1 MSNRIFLRIRN
12 ITQQTP
18 EAVSI
23 TFDKPENTHFEYKAG
38 QFLTFIIQKD
48 GKEVRRAY
56 SLCSSPIT
64 DELPAVAIK
73 KVQNGN
79 ISQYMTNE
87 VKVGDILESLTP
99 MGIFTT
105 DFVPDN
111 QRHLV
116 LFAGGS
122 GITPMFSILKTALS
136 IEKNTKVSLIYAN
149 KDNENIIFKTE
160 LESLEKQ
167 YNDRFKIITVLEKA
181 PFFWT
186 KGYKGYLDTS
196 KIKKILDSLPK
207 VNIRD
212 TEFMMC
218 GPQPMMRVIENAF
231 KELSLPLDKLK
242 KENFSLTPEES
253 AEGKVKNDIITTNNT
268 NTKEGFEIK
277 VKYDGEE
284 HTFKV
289 PPQKTILE
297 VALSLNIDLPFSCQS
312 GMCTACLGRCVA
324 GKVHLDEEDALT
336 PKELAQGMIL
346 TCVGHPISEGVIIE
360 ID

>member
-1 MSNRIFLRIRN
+1 MSNRIFLRVNN
-12 ITQQTP
+12 ITQQTT

-23 TFDKPENTHFEYKAG
+23 TFDNPENTRLDYKAG

-48 GKEVRRAY
+48 GKEIRRAY
-56 SLCSSPIT
+56 SLCSSPTT

-79 ISQYMTNE
+79 ISQYMTTN
-87 VKVGDILESLTP
+87 VRIGDVLECLTP

-105 DFVPDN
+105 DFLADN
-111 QRHLV
+111 HRHLV

-136 IEKNTKVSLIYAN
+136 IEKNTKISLIYAN
-149 KDNENIIFKTE
+149 KDNENIIFKNE

-167 YNDRFKIITVLEKA
+167 YADRFKIITVLEKA
-181 PFFWT
+181 PFFWN
-186 KGYKGYLDTS
+186 KGYKGYLDTA

-207 VNIRD
+207 INIRD

-218 GPQPMMRVIENAF
+218 GPQPMMKVIENAF

-242 KENFSLTPEES
+242 KENFSLSPEES
-253 AEGKVKNDIITTNNT
+253 AEGKAKIDTTITANDQ
-268 NTKEGFEIK
+268 EGFEVK

-346 TCVGHPISEGVIIE
+346 TCVGHPITDSVIIE